1 MSNTATALLKEILV
15 ELKRITPPPP
25 TDVPINISQTQV
37 TIATSVKPTDPDI
50 IASAGQPGYDIISV
64 FNEKKKLSNKI
75 WVINDGP
82 GVLFAIAS
90 SNGERWCGESEIL
103 IHETRSFTQAF
114 EIRIRSPDGTTKY
127 RVSEYE
133 PAHV

>member
-1 MSNTATALLKEILV
+1 MTKTADLLKDILT
-15 ELKRITPPPP
+15 ELQRLTPPPP
-25 TDVPINISQTQV
+25 TDVPINIGQTQV
-37 TIATSVKPTDPDI
+37 TAATPVKPSDPDV
-50 IASAGQPGYDIISV
+50 IASAGQPGYDVISV

-90 SNGERWCGESEIL
+90 SNGERWTGESEIL
-103 IHETRSFTQAF
+103 VKETRALTQIY
-114 EIRIRSPDGTTKY
+114 ELRVRSPDATTKY
-127 RVSEYE
+127 RVTEYE